1 MYTGVLFSGSI
12 WCTMKSFVT
21 CLFHLHVYCTCV
33 LHCLLNFLFCKS
45 TEPKGEENT
54 DVAREEEKKVTIT
67 TPQKASVILRT
78 NRDSE
83 YLNY

>member
-1 MYTGVLFSGSI
+1 MIITVNFNLSNWKEEAWKDQG
-12 WCTMKSFVT
+12 
-21 CLFHLHVYCTCV
+21 

-54 DVAREEEKKVTIT
+54 DVAREEEKEVTIT

-78 NRDSE
+78 NRDCA
-83 YLNY
+83 